1 MKHCQEH
8 TAEST
13 EPVPNQVTE
22 ASPNLNNE
30 MEHSVSFSHDKWYVV
45 VSFTTSSGGLYA
57 KIPSHNN
64 DDKSDDA
71 DDKTI

>member
-30 MEHSVSFSHDKWYVV
+30 MEHSVLFSHDKWYVV